1 MLEELGWVI
10 AFLAVFVFVHYQF
23 KYCVPITLWSLKFI
37 ETCLIILVAKL
48 YVIVRLYGH
57 NLDMSQL
64 NTFVQ
69 QFVNATRE
77 SFNEEL

>member
-10 AFLAVFVFVHYQF
+10 AFSAVFVFVHYQF

-57 NLDMSQL
+57 NLDLSL
-64 NTFVQ
+64 IHI
-69 QFVNATRE
+69 
-77 SFNEEL
+77 